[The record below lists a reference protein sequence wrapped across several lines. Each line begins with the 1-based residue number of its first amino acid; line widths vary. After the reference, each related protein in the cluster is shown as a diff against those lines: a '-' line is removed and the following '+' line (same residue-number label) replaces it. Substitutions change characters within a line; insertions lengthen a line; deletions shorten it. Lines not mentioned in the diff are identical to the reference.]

1 MRSIKA
7 KERPGWD
14 QITLRTISCDD
25 CETKRIRNDD
35 YMKLR
40 FRYEQ

>member
-1 MRSIKA
+1 MKQNMRSIKA

-14 QITLRTISCDD
+14 QITLWTIHHVMC
-25 CETKRIRNDD
+25 T